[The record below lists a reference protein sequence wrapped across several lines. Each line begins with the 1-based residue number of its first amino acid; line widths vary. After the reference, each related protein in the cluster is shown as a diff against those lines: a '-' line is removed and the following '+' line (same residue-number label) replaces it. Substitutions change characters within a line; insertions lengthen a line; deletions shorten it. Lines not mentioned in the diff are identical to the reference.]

1 MAVLH
6 ITYKREPDTSNA
18 DYEGVCD
25 VLKRYA
31 GVRLS
36 DSNWV
41 INTGDAPKI
50 LWQKLMRYIDP
61 NDYLVIVPL
70 DARSWSPQDGKALKW
85 LLSRP

>member
-18 DYEGVCD
+18 DYDGVCD

-61 NDYLVIVPL
+61 NDYLVIMPL
-70 DARSWSPQDGKALKW
+70 DARSWSPQDGKAFKW